1 MKVYCIIVGAAILLD
16 IIAGLLKASYQK
28 NFKSCRMRDG
38 LYHKFGEILVLALLW
53 GVEYGSPLVGVET
66 GLPLFKAG
74 CGYVILMEIGSIIE
88 NLRAFTPGID
98 NIIHKTGKEDKS
110 E

>member
-1 MKVYCIIVGAAILLD
+1 MKVYCVVVGAAILLD
-16 IIAGLLKASYQK
+16 IISGLLKASYQK
-28 NFKSCRMRDG
+28 NFKSRRMRDG

-98 NIIHKTGKEDKS
+98 NIIHKTGKEEEK
-110 E
+110 

>member
-1 MKVYCIIVGAAILLD
+1 MKVYCVIVGAAILLD
-16 IIAGLLKASYQK
+16 IISGLLKAGYQK
-28 NFKSCRMRDG
+28 NFKSFRMRDG
-38 LYHKFGEILVLALLW
+38 LYNKFGEILVLALLW
-53 GVEYGSPLVGVET
+53 GVEYCSPLVGVET

-98 NIIHKTGKEDKS
+98 NIIHKTEKED
-110 E
+110 

>member
-1 MKVYCIIVGAAILLD
+1 
-16 IIAGLLKASYQK
+16 
-28 NFKSCRMRDG
+28 MRDG
-38 LYHKFGEILVLALLW
+38 LYHKFGGILVLALLW

-74 CGYVILMEIGSIIE
+74 CGYVVLMGIGSIIE

-98 NIIHKTGKEDKS
+98 NIIHKTGKAD
-110 E
+110 